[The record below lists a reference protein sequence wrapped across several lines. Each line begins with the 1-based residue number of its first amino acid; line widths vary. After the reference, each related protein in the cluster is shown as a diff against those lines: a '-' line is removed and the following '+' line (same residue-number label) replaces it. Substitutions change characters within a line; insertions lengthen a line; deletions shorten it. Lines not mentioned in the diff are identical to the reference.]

1 MKHIADQFAL
11 PLALPPVQIDCS
23 SSLPKSHYQIDWSHP
38 QTAVAIKAMEAG
50 LGGGSIVLQPGT
62 AALPPAKKHHKYGP
76 SRLGYLDECSGFTSR
91 DGTNAAAE
99 EGTALHEHMEMLLRI
114 ALRENI
120 STCEALNTKSGNWD
134 FTDEERE
141 YLRFCCKRC
150 DIYLAKK
157 PTQVLTEISVTVT
170 GPDGKEMN
178 HGTLDVAFIWPTI
191 AIVVDFKFGWVPV
204 KQASKNLQG
213 MNYALGVFQK
223 FPQLNAVGVEFDQP
237 KLNWF
242 STTSYQRVQM
252 ADMFQRCSDVINR
265 AEFVQDHPDQ
275 AQPFMK
281 PGNYCQYCALAGG
294 CSVLSNYRALA
305 ATKFNDL
312 PAPVQFKGLQITS
325 VSDIALARYWVDI
338 IEAGVKEIKQ
348 RANEMAEANGGEISC
363 TLPNGEVII
372 YAMAEKN
379 ADRSLGSP
387 IEISEAL
394 KEFLTVEEVLG
405 AAELALGKLEPIAKN
420 ALVDAAKAR
429 GEKLTKKAAWEQVQS
444 TLEANG
450 LLTRP
455 DGKIRYLKRKKQAP
469 KEIGPAADAPK
480 QIEQ

>member
-1 MKHIADQFAL
+1 MKHLAEQSPL
-11 PLALPPVQIDCS
+11 PLTLPPVNI
-23 SSLPKSHYQIDWSHP
+23 SLS
-38 QTAVAIKAMEAG
+38 G
-50 LGGGSIVLQPGT
+50 
-62 AALPPAKKHHKYGP
+62 LPPVMATSIQTPFGWLNLVADPLKLPESIAKPKHHKYGP

-99 EGTALHEHMEMLLRI
+99 EGTALHERMEEILQLSRRQSI
-114 ALRENI
+114 PACDALQLY
-120 STCEALNTKSGNWD
+120 ATKVD
-134 FTDEERE
+134 LTDEERE

-150 DIYLAKK
+150 DIYLAKN
-157 PTQVLTEISVTVT
+157 PVQVLTEISVTVT

-204 KQASKNLQG
+204 KAAPKNLQG
-213 MNYALGVFQK
+213 MNYALGIFQK
-223 FPQLNAVGVEFDQP
+223 FRQLNAVGVEFDQP

-242 STTSYQRVQM
+242 STTSYQRTQM
-252 ADMFQRCSDVINR
+252 ADMFQRCADVINR
-265 AEFVQDHPDQ
+265 AEFVQDHPAE

-281 PGNYCQYCALAGG
+281 PGNYCTYCALAGD
-294 CSVLSNYRALA
+294 CSVLSNYRGLA

-325 VSDIALARYWVDI
+325 VPDIALARYYVDI
-338 IEAGVKEIKQ
+338 IEAGVSEIKQ
-348 RANEMAEANGGEISC
+348 RANEMAEANGGRISC
-363 TLPNGEVII
+363 VLPNGEEII
-372 YAMAEKN
+372 YEMAEKK
-379 ADRSLGSP
+379 AARSLGSA
-387 IEISEAL
+387 IEISEVL

-420 ALVDAAKAR
+420 ALCDAAKRR
-429 GEKLTKKAAWEQVQS
+429 GEKLTKKAAWDQVQS
-444 TLEANG
+444 TLESNG

-455 DGKIRYLKRKKQAP
+455 DGTIRYLKRKKTVPREIEAP
-469 KEIGPAADAPK
+469 EAPK